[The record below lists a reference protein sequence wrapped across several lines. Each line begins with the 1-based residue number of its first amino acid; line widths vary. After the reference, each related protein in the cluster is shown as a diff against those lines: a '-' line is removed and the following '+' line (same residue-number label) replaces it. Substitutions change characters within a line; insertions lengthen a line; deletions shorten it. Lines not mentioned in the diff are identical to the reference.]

1 MGGIALLRGV
11 SKTMPQLQS
20 VLEVS
25 SLERVLEEL
34 QLEKMVVGLRML
46 VRKLQDLALHHMLG
60 E

>member
-1 MGGIALLRGV
+1 
-11 SKTMPQLQS
+11 MPQLQS